1 MNNIFFIPVGTF
13 FGKAAEACYMVYAP
27 LKNNFFLVTA
37 AEAAKMQA
45 QQAAGE
51 QPEVLKALYAPE
63 PEPQEVTTDT
73 FVTLHLLL
81 NEKCNFHCVY
91 CYSAQ
96 GRSNAELTD
105 EQIEPV
111 LRWFLSAERKA
122 PKKRTVMFMGG
133 GEPVL
138 SWKKLVAATEL
149 AKQIAEEQGIT
160 VGFQLTTNGSVMTE
174 PMLDFLKTHNFRVQI
189 SFEVLPD
196 VQEKQRGVYTKVAEN
211 ICRIGAKGIEH
222 YIRSTITPENAE
234 RIPEMVEWCH
244 THFPDTKKLSCQ
256 QVVDAE
262 YFATPEIVHAFF
274 DRYFQSFRAGEK
286 KADEY
291 GIALRSSSSHL
302 LDYSQRERFCFNLA
316 VLTPYGTLTTCPDV
330 SSPQEKDYPDAVFG
344 EVKDG
349 KVSFDDAAFARL
361 TRGCIHYYD
370 ACKDCFARWN
380 CGSGCPSTRRVYRPE
395 IFDAVCDHYRNML
408 TFSLVMRLAER
419 FKQNTGKDLFETIS
433 QQL

>member
-149 AKQIAEEQGIT
+149 AKQIAEEHAKRDSLLLERAGHANREVHLRLMMELITLLTPDNPPDCHSTAFAQGGMGVVNAGTAPGGVT
-160 VGFQLTTNGSVMTE
+160 VGDAPSRVVIKRVDREEGACYDVDEFFNMTRAKYPE
-174 PMLDFLKTHNFRVQI
+174 
-189 SFEVLPD
+189 
-196 VQEKQRGVYTKVAEN
+196 GV
-211 ICRIGAKGIEH
+211 IE
-222 YIRSTITPENAE
+222 
-234 RIPEMVEWCH
+234 
-244 THFPDTKKLSCQ
+244 
-256 QVVDAE
+256 
-262 YFATPEIVHAFF
+262 
-274 DRYFQSFRAGEK
+274 
-286 KADEY
+286 
-291 GIALRSSSSHL
+291 
-302 LDYSQRERFCFNLA
+302 
-316 VLTPYGTLTTCPDV
+316 
-330 SSPQEKDYPDAVFG
+330 
-344 EVKDG
+344 DG
-349 KVSFDDAAFARL
+349 KVV
-361 TRGCIHYYD
+361 GYD
-370 ACKDCFARWN
+370 NEMAIRYLD
-380 CGSGCPSTRRVYRPE
+380 RVVVNDQDYE
-395 IFDAVCDHYRNML
+395 V
-408 TFSLVMRLAER
+408 R
-419 FKQNTGKDLFETIS
+419 FKGGVTVTV
-433 QQL
+433 